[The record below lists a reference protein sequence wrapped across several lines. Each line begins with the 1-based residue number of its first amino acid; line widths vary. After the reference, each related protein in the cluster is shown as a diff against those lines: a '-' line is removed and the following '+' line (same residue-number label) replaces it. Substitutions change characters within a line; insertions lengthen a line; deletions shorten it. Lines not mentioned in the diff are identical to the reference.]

1 MRLLLAALMLVTAAA
16 VNAQITTSSMA
27 GQVSGTD
34 GEDIIGATIR
44 VTHEPSGTTYNAV
57 TNADGRW
64 AIQGMRVGGPYTV
77 KISYIGYAERTIRAL
92 TCSSAKPTTSTHPSP
107 KTSTSWAKWW

>member
-1 MRLLLAALMLVTAAA
+1 MLRRMRLLLAALMLVTAAA

-64 AIQGMRVGGPYTV
+64 AIQGMRVG
-77 KISYIGYAERTIRAL
+77 A
-92 TCSSAKPTTSTHPSP
+92 PTP
-107 KTSTSWAKWW
+107 